1 MSKKDIIHW
10 TNAHA
15 GNDVVTADF
24 WFVNRSQIKVKTENQ
39 WEKCQKYLERE
50 DFQSQRLTKRK
61 KRMPKKFKGEN
72 SKAVEAR

>member
-24 WFVNRSQIKVKTENQ
+24 WFVNRSPKKVKTEN
-39 WEKCQKYLERE
+39 
-50 DFQSQRLTKRK
+50 RK
-61 KRMPKKFKGEN
+61 SMRKV
-72 SKAVEAR
+72 SIIS